1 MLDLKQNRNHSYVRD
16 LLQET
21 LGYVSRSFLQ
31 KQKLILP
38 AARSVDSKRL
48 SPEAL
53 PRTVLAQKAAASS
66 KVTFS
71 LGWKPASNDWNT
83 KG

>member
-1 MLDLKQNRNHSYVRD
+1 M
-16 LLQET
+16 
-21 LGYVSRSFLQ
+21 SRSFLQ

-38 AARSVDSKRL
+38 AARSVDSERL

-71 LGWKPASNDWNT
+71 VGSLLLMTGIQRADPSAFIGT
-83 KG
+83 TLKGLPVPGLLR